1 VNKKLKFPQVSD
13 SPKGE
18 SETLQYLGLRYWIGL
33 YLVLNSSQKGMAMDT
48 ILAAKTTSIS
58 EFKSNPAAALKN
70 AGDEPFAVLTN
81 NKPSFYVVQPEL
93 YK

>member
-1 VNKKLKFPQVSD
+1 
-13 SPKGE
+13 
-18 SETLQYLGLRYWIGL
+18 
-33 YLVLNSSQKGMAMDT
+33 MDT

-93 YK
+93 YESLVELLFDAQITPVVKKRLARIKKAIPVKLADL

>member
-1 VNKKLKFPQVSD
+1 
-13 SPKGE
+13 
-18 SETLQYLGLRYWIGL
+18 
-33 YLVLNSSQKGMAMDT
+33 MDT

-93 YK
+93 YESLVELLFDAQITPVVKKRLARIKKAIPAKLSDL

>member
-1 VNKKLKFPQVSD
+1 
-13 SPKGE
+13 
-18 SETLQYLGLRYWIGL
+18 
-33 YLVLNSSQKGMAMDT
+33 MDT

-93 YK
+93 YESLVELLFDSQITPVVKKRLARIKKAIPVKLSDL

>member
-1 VNKKLKFPQVSD
+1 
-13 SPKGE
+13 
-18 SETLQYLGLRYWIGL
+18 
-33 YLVLNSSQKGMAMDT
+33 MDT

-81 NKPSFYVVQPEL
+81 NKPTFYVVQPEL
-93 YK
+93 YESLVELLFDAQITPVVKKRLARIKKAIPVKLADL

>member
-1 VNKKLKFPQVSD
+1 
-13 SPKGE
+13 
-18 SETLQYLGLRYWIGL
+18 
-33 YLVLNSSQKGMAMDT
+33 MDT

-93 YK
+93 YESLVELLFDAQITPVVKKRLARIKKAIPVKLVDL

>member
-1 VNKKLKFPQVSD
+1 
-13 SPKGE
+13 
-18 SETLQYLGLRYWIGL
+18 
-33 YLVLNSSQKGMAMDT
+33 MDT

-70 AGDEPFAVLTN
+70 AGDQPFAVLTN

-93 YK
+93 YESLVELLFDAQITPVVKKRLARIKKAIPVKLVDL

>member
-1 VNKKLKFPQVSD
+1 
-13 SPKGE
+13 
-18 SETLQYLGLRYWIGL
+18 
-33 YLVLNSSQKGMAMDT
+33 MDT

-81 NKPSFYVVQPEL
+81 NKPSFYVIRPEL
-93 YK
+93 YESIAELVLEVRLAPTINKRLSRLEKAISVSIKDL

>member
-1 VNKKLKFPQVSD
+1 
-13 SPKGE
+13 
-18 SETLQYLGLRYWIGL
+18 
-33 YLVLNSSQKGMAMDT
+33 MDT

-93 YK
+93 YESLVELLFDAQITPVVKKRLARIKKAIPVKLADI

>member
-1 VNKKLKFPQVSD
+1 
-13 SPKGE
+13 
-18 SETLQYLGLRYWIGL
+18 
-33 YLVLNSSQKGMAMDT
+33 MDT

-58 EFKSNPAAALKN
+58 EFKNNPAAALKN

-93 YK
+93 YESLVELLFDAQITPVVKKRLARIKKAIPVKLADI